1 MSGQADEPMALA
13 RVGGRYGRA
22 QHARMATDQ
31 LNRIATRAATRAAI
45 GPAATSSGQP

>member
-22 QHARMATDQ
+22 QHARMETDQ
-31 LNRIATRAATRAAI
+31 LNRIATRAAF
-45 GPAATSSGQP
+45 GLAATCSGQP